1 MTIDERLDDIDRKI
15 TKVKRGGDVQTF
27 FLVLVFVFGVTSISQ
42 LISNKK
48 TKNNF

>member
-1 MTIDERLDDIDRKI
+1 MTIDERLEYIDNKI
-15 TKVKRGGDVQTF
+15 TKVKKGSDIQTF

-42 LISNKK
+42 LITKKK